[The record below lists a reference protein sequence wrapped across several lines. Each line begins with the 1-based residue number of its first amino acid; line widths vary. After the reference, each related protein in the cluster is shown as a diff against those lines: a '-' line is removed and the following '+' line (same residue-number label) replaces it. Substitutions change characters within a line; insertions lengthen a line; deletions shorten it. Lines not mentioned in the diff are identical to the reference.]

1 MTPAELQTALRAGRR
16 VYGTCVVS
24 PSPLWPRTLAGAGI
38 DFVFIDTEHIPIE
51 RTQLAWMCQTYG
63 ALGLPPLVRVPEP
76 DPYRACMALD
86 GGAAGIVIPY
96 VESAGQIRELRGA
109 VKLRPLKGERMQRAL
124 KGEPL
129 EPALRDYL
137 AGWNE
142 GRLMIVNIE
151 SVPAVERLDELL
163 DVPDLDAVLIG
174 PHDLSL
180 SMGIPERYREPVF
193 DETVVSII
201 QKARAR
207 NIGVGLHYSFGIE
220 EHIEWARKGANLIVH
235 SSDLVLAR
243 NALAADM
250 DRFRKSLGDTADATC
265 RSSTETI

>member
-1 MTPAELQTALRAGRR
+1 MTSAELQTALRTGRR

-24 PSPLWPRTLAGAGI
+24 PSPLWPRAMAGAGV

-63 ALGLPPLVRVPEP
+63 ALGLPPIVRVPEP

-86 GGAAGIVIPY
+86 GGAAGVVFPY
-96 VESAGQIRELRGA
+96 VESVSQVRELCGA

-124 KGEPL
+124 AGDPL
-129 EPALRDYL
+129 EPELRDYL
-137 AGWNE
+137 AKWNE
-142 GRLMIVNIE
+142 GRMAIVNVE
-151 SVPAVERLDELL
+151 SVPAVERLEEILG
-163 DVPDLDAVLIG
+163 VPGLDAVLIG

-180 SMGIPERYREPVF
+180 SMGIPERYRDPAF
-193 DETVVSII
+193 GETVVSII

-207 NIGVGLHYSFGIE
+207 NIGAGLHYSFGIE

-243 NALAADM
+243 DALAADM
-250 DRFRKSLGDTADATC
+250 DRFRNSLGDTPDTAR
-265 RSSTETI
+265 RSTAEAI